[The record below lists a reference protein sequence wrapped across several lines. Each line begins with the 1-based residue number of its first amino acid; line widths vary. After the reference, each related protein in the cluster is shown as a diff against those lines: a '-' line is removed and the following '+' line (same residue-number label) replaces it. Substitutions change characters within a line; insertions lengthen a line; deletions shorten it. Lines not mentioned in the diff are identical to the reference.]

1 MENKKKVGFV
11 GAGYMGSGMVKNLLK
26 DFDVS
31 IIAHKNRKPIDEL
44 KKIGAKEVNTYED
57 FCSLNLDCL
66 ILCVS
71 NTPVAI
77 SIAKTLTNKLSNKTL
92 IIDTTTHNET
102 GSIEMLK
109 IFNENNISFVE
120 SPVMGGPLQAEEGIL
135 GAIVGADNENF
146 TKASLYL
153 QSFCKT
159 IFHFGEVGKG
169 SKAKLISNFLALG
182 TTTFVIEAI
191 KAAKKN
197 NVDLDKFCEVA
208 KLGSGNSGALA
219 RIADKAIRGDYK
231 GYIFSVDN
239 TIKDLTYINDLLKD
253 MPNAEKLSSLTKSF
267 YENASNNGMG
277 DLLISEL
284 IEKDNN

>member
-31 IIAHKNRKPIDEL
+31 IIAHKNRNPIDEL

-57 FCSLNLDCL
+57 LCSLNLDCL

-135 GAIVGADNENF
+135 GAIVGANNESFIN
-146 TKASLYL
+146 ASLYL

-267 YENASNNGMG
+267 YENASHKGMG

>member
-31 IIAHKNRKPIDEL
+31 IIAHKNRKPIDKL

-77 SIAKTLTNKLSNKTL
+77 SIAKILTNKLSNKTL

-146 TKASLYL
+146 TNASLYL

-219 RIADKAIRGDYK
+219 RIADKAIKGDYK

-239 TIKDLTYINDLLKD
+239 TIKDFSYINDLLKD

-267 YENASNNGMG
+267 YENASHKGMG

>member
-31 IIAHKNRKPIDEL
+31 IIAHKNRKPIDKL

-146 TKASLYL
+146 TNASLYL

-219 RIADKAIRGDYK
+219 RIADKAIKGDYK

-239 TIKDLTYINDLLKD
+239 TIKDFSYINDLLKD

-267 YENASNNGMG
+267 YENASHKGMG

>member
-1 MENKKKVGFV
+1 MENKKKVGFI
-11 GAGYMGSGMVKNLLK
+11 GAGYMGSCMVKNLLK

-44 KKIGAKEVNTYED
+44 KKIGAQEVNTYED
-57 FCSLNLDCL
+57 LCSLNLDCL

-120 SPVMGGPLQAEEGIL
+120 SPVMGGPLQGVEGIL
-135 GAIVGADNENF
+135 GAIVGANNESFIN
-146 TKASLYL
+146 ASLYL

-267 YENASNNGMG
+267 YENASDNGMG

>member
-26 DFDVS
+26 DFDVF
-31 IIAHKNRKPIDEL
+31 IIAHKNRKPIDKL

-102 GSIEMLK
+102 GSIDMLK

-146 TKASLYL
+146 TNASLYL

-219 RIADKAIRGDYK
+219 RIADKAIKGDYK

-267 YENASNNGMG
+267 YEKASDNGMG